1 MSVTETEVT
10 ETAEATE
17 SEVLPEGFS
26 QEAWDGLKE
35 AIMALDDY
43 TSFEVFVTLAMTGFA
58 GPLLGQD
65 DVETIQHA
73 LVEAARF
80 SPAEVAAA
88 GIIVLLG

>member
-10 ETAEATE
+10 EVTE

-26 QEAWDGLKE
+26 QEAWDELKE
-35 AIMALDDY
+35 AIMALDDF
-43 TSFEVFVTLAMTGFA
+43 TAFEVLLTLAMTGFA
-58 GPLLGQD
+58 GPLAGPD

-80 SPAEVAAA
+80 SPSEVAAA
-88 GIIVLLG
+88 GIVALLS